1 MPTMTINP
9 GFFENHHDV
18 MQDIA
23 KTGYWP
29 TTYVSGLSPELPV
42 HRHDYDIIGYVLKGA
57 GYLLDE
63 SQQRIDIRAG
73 DRLNIP
79 KGALHAE
86 GAVTEEI
93 VYIVTVNEPVGLTRA
108 LQPRDLKGPMPD
120 LSGISARI

>member
-1 MPTMTINP
+1 MPTMTIDH
-9 GFFENHHDV
+9 GYFENHEQV

-42 HRHDYDIIGYVLKGA
+42 HRHDYDIVGYVLRGS

-63 SQQRIDIRAG
+63 HKQRIDISAG

-79 KGALHAE
+79 KGAMHAE
-86 GAVTEEI
+86 GAVTEEM

-108 LQPRDLKGPMPD
+108 LTPRDLQGPMPD
-120 LSGISARI
+120 LSMINATL